1 MNIFVFQKEFQENN
15 EFVERKGIGHPDTLA
30 DALAEELSMKYS
42 NYTLRNFGVVLHHNF
57 DKVGLLGG
65 SSYVSFGRGYLKNPI
80 KVLINGRASIK
91 FGKKEIPINK
101 LLIGWAKNFFKKRL
115 PMINVSKDLKLYLNL
130 SSQSSPG
137 KTYEKE
143 AEKGAR
149 RRWFEPESIKDIPE
163 LKKLF
168 ANDTVL
174 GVGYAPFSKLE
185 KLIINIERFLNSKSY
200 KEKNPWIGSDIKIMG
215 FRNTDAFFLTLCI
228 PQVANFVKTLKDY
241 KVNIKKL
248 RHDIERTIKKH
259 DIENYKLEINTRDNY
274 KLRELYLTAI
284 GSSIE
289 SGDEGLAG
297 RGNRVNGLISSTKPI
312 SIEGSC
318 GKNPVYHVGK
328 LYYLAAFEIADKVF
342 KKFKTSNEIFIASQ
356 SGRDLMD
363 PWIVA
368 INIPKGFSKKE
379 ELENF
384 VKDEIKKIPMIT
396 KKVLN
401 RKIMLF

>member
-15 EFVERKGIGHPDTLA
+15 EFVERKGVGHPDTLA
-30 DALAEELSMKYS
+30 DALAEELSVKYS
-42 NYTLRNFGVVLHHNF
+42 NYTLKGFGIVLHHNF
-57 DKVGLLGG
+57 DKVALLGG
-65 SSYVSFGRGYLKNPI
+65 SSHVSFGHGYLKDPI

-91 FGKKEIPINK
+91 FGREEIPINK

-143 AEKGAR
+143 AEKSAR

-163 LKKLF
+163 FKKLF

-174 GVGYAPFSKLE
+174 GLGYAPFSKLE
-185 KLIINIERFLNSKSY
+185 KLIINIEGFLNSKSY

-215 FRNTDAFFLTLCI
+215 FRNTDAFFLTLCV
-228 PQVANFVKTLKDY
+228 PQIANFVKTLKDY

-248 RHDIERTIKKH
+248 RHDIEGIIKKH
-259 DIENYKLEINTRDNY
+259 NIENYKLAINTRDNY
-274 KLRELYLTAI
+274 RLRELYLTAI
-284 GSSIE
+284 GSSVE

-356 SGRDLMD
+356 SGRDLID

-384 VKDEIKKIPMIT
+384 VKDEIKRIPIIT

-401 RKIMLF
+401 RKIRLF